1 MMKNAFITPD
11 GLYCYISMP
20 YGLKNEL
27 PTFVRATAKTFQDD
41 IRGIIE
47 VYVDGIVVKTRQRS
61 SIFLDLA

>member
-1 MMKNAFITPD
+1 
-11 GLYCYISMP
+11 MP